1 MSIFQVNQK
10 IRIKN
15 DIADYDKYRKTP
27 FGINGQMR
35 DLAGKEGVIVSV
47 SENRYYT
54 DSFPDHLQLDGA
66 RYIISCDNRKFV
78 WPSCLLESV
87 EEANEE
93 NAETTIK
100 PQSKLLSI
108 ILRWRA

>member
-15 DIADYDKYRKTP
+15 DIVDYDKYRKTP
-27 FGINGQMR
+27 FGINDQMR
-35 DLAGKEGVIVSV
+35 GLAGKEGVIVSV
-47 SENRYYT
+47 FENNYYT
-54 DSFPDHLQLDGA
+54 SSFSDNLQLDGA
-66 RYIISCDNRKFV
+66 KYTISCDSRKWV

-87 EEANEE
+87 EETSEE
-93 NAETTIK
+93 NADVTK
-100 PQSKLLSI
+100 PKSKLLSI